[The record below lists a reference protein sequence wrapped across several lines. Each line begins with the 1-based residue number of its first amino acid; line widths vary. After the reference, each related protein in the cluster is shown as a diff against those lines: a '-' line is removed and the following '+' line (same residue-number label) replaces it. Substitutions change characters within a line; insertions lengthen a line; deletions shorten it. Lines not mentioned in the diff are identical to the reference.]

1 MKKLLS
7 FFTCIFLVAAFTL
20 NAQDFG
26 RKGTWEV
33 GGLVMYA
40 NNSIILDGESLDESI
55 SFFFVNVPV
64 YYMVADGLQI
74 GVVPE
79 FVSVGLSDGIDVSL
93 SVFGGFFSTAYSFK
107 TGGSVYP
114 FLEGRIGYNSV
125 TISVSEVPDLEL
137 EKGNAIQ
144 QDEIDETASGIAWG
158 FSGGIKVQ
166 IARGALLNFGVGY
179 QQRTATPEEWEGGRV
194 GLDVITVQAGF
205 SVFLG
210 R

>member
-40 NNSIILDGESLDESI
+40 NNSIVLDGESLDESI

-93 SVFGGFFSTAYSFK
+93 SVFGGFFSAAYSFK